1 MLDEAINQ
9 VSTNSLEPF
18 FELNEFKVNFLPP
31 LSHSKR
37 FPCVLER
44 ELLNRFFLNST
55 VVFSNMRR
63 SHKPNFNNFIV
74 AVFEFVHD
82 FKVFL

>member
-18 FELNEFKVNFLPP
+18 ELNDFKVNFLPP
-31 LSHSKR
+31 LSHYKR
-37 FPCVLER
+37 FPCVLKR
-44 ELLNRFFLNST
+44 EPLNRFFLNST
-55 VVFSNMRR
+55 VVFSSMRR

-74 AVFEFVHD
+74 AVFELHD